1 VKKIKTLGGRFLPL
15 VPCPS
20 LTPAPKAPIAITP
33 DCLKNSLLVT
43 IPHRLTKLVFAS
55 AEEFSRKIGVRIGKS
70 LSVQPRDDGQK
81 ETLTSFASW
90 FGIDVAHAASKIVNP
105 NDIALRSSPV
115 RVLSRVAFLW
125 VTPLESSTVDVH

>member
-43 IPHRLTKLVFAS
+43 IPHRLTMLVDCF
-55 AEEFSRKIGVRIGKS
+55 
-70 LSVQPRDDGQK
+70 QK
-81 ETLTSFASW
+81 
-90 FGIDVAHAASKIVNP
+90 N
-105 NDIALRSSPV
+105 
-115 RVLSRVAFLW
+115 
-125 VTPLESSTVDVH
+125 